1 MTVGLWRDLWGAAR
15 SLDFSAAGDGASP
28 VSTHAVVRCGQRPY
42 NLSVMSST
50 ASLPEIPH
58 SNSNGHRR
66 NPALRVLYYTVCLLL
81 VALIAGVWWLYWIAR
96 LPLPQLDGS
105 VSVSGISSKVRVMR
119 DEQGVPTIQ
128 AATLED
134 LFFAQGYVT
143 AQDRL
148 WQMDMLRRAAAGEL
162 SEIIG
167 EDTVKMDREQRIL
180 GLRIAAEAAEKNI
193 SARDRG
199 FLDAYARGV
208 NAFLESHR
216 DRLSL
221 EFRLMKYT
229 PRPWTVTDS
238 LLVGARMV
246 QDLTHY
252 SNPPALTREKIL
264 AKLGPELTADL
275 YVNSSWR
282 DRPPTEVR
290 RMEDEPAVHS
300 SDTDEDEDDDEE
312 VDPEGGNGR
321 LISGLASGS
330 DFVNTLQ
337 LAGHVPQG
345 LKPAFF
351 QALNGTAEA
360 VPLQN
365 NWVVPPG
372 LGSAVS
378 LFPALKRWA
387 KLVRPYGTGY
397 SFDTEYSSGAG
408 YADDSFRPGS
418 NNWVVSGQHT
428 VSGKPLLSN
437 DMHLDHQMPNLWFE
451 AHLKTD
457 SGNFD
462 VAGVTLPG
470 VPFVIVGHNQRIGW
484 GFTNVGAT
492 VEDDYIEEF
501 NAQGQYKTPAGWV
514 DAQHRQETIHVKGK
528 PDVTLDVVTTRHG
541 PIITELIPGE
551 TRKIALRWT
560 LQDGMGLM
568 FFDVNSAENWEEF
581 RKAFSTFDAPGQNVM
596 YGDVDGH
603 IGYQATGRVPIR
615 AAGDGSLPVSGS
627 DDAHEWKGWIPFDEM
642 PHVYDPP
649 EGILATANG
658 RITPD
663 GYKYSI
669 STEWEAPWRTDR
681 IYRVLES
688 GKKFAPADMLALQ
701 MDVSSTYDRVCADK
715 FVYAIDHAAS
725 ASDRAK
731 QAAEILRD
739 WDGRMSADSAAP
751 MIETKARQEL
761 ARLLL
766 EPKLGAAADISASRP
781 ASGALSWKS
790 YHWAM
795 SSVWLE
801 NVLTKQP
808 ARWLPPGYSDYG
820 SLLTAAVENAVK
832 QTRVASGDPS
842 KAPSDLSQWK
852 WGKNYPVEID
862 HPVLSQLPLIGRFT
876 GPGLHPLSGSNYTV
890 KAMGRGFGPSERL
903 TWNFANFD
911 ESTLNVVTGESG
923 IFLSPYYMDQW
934 AAWYG
939 GATFAFPFS
948 QAAVEQHRAH
958 EMMLEP
964 GRQEGSR

>member
-1 MTVGLWRDLWGAAR
+1 M
-15 SLDFSAAGDGASP
+15 
-28 VSTHAVVRCGQRPY
+28 
-42 NLSVMSST
+42 SVT
-50 ASLPEIPH
+50 ASLPEVR
-58 SNSNGHRR
+58 RR
-66 NPALRVLYYTVCLLL
+66 NPALRILYYAVCLLL
-81 VALIAGVWWLYWIAR
+81 GIILAGVWWLYWIAR
-96 LPLPQLDGS
+96 SPLPQLDGS
-105 VSVSGISSKVRVMR
+105 VSVPGISSKIRIVR
-119 DEQGVPTIQ
+119 DEQGVPTIE

-148 WQMDMLRRAAAGEL
+148 WQMDLMRRAAAGEL

-167 EDTVKMDREQRIL
+167 DATIPMDRQARIL
-180 GLRIAAEAAEKNI
+180 GLHLAAEAAERNI
-193 SARDRG
+193 SASERAY
-199 FLDAYARGV
+199 FDAYARGV
-208 NAFLESHR
+208 NAFMESHR
-216 DRLSL
+216 DHLPL
-221 EFRLMKYT
+221 EFRLMKYG

-246 QDLTHY
+246 QDLNHS

-290 RMEDEPAVHS
+290 RIDQDPAAS
-300 SDTDEDEDDDEE
+300 SGDEDNDDDEE

-321 LISGLASGS
+321 LISALAS
-330 DFVNTLQ
+330 
-337 LAGHVPQG
+337 
-345 LKPAFF
+345 AFPSAAVAASAF
-351 QALNGTAEA
+351 SFAEEE
-360 VPLQN
+360 V
-365 NWVVPPG
+365 
-372 LGSAVS
+372 
-378 LFPALKRWA
+378 
-387 KLVRPYGTGY
+387 
-397 SFDTEYSSGAG
+397 
-408 YADDSFRPGS
+408 DSFRAGS

-428 VSGKPLLSN
+428 VTGKPLLSN

-451 AHLKTD
+451 AHLK
-457 SGNFD
+457 SGSFD

-484 GFTNVGAT
+484 GFTNVGPS
-492 VEDDYIEEF
+492 VEDDFIEEF

-514 DAQHRQETIHVKGK
+514 DPQHRQEVIHVKGM
-528 PDVTLDVVTTRHG
+528 PDVNLDVQTTRHG
-541 PIITELIPGE
+541 PIITELLPGE

-568 FFDVNSAENWEEF
+568 FFDVDSAQDWSEF
-581 RKAFSTFDAPGQNVM
+581 RKAFSTFGAPGQNVM

-615 AAGDGSLPVSGS
+615 ASGDGSLPVSGS

-642 PHVYDPP
+642 PRVYDPVS
-649 EGILATANG
+649 GILASANG
-658 RITPD
+658 RIAPD

-701 MDVSSTYDRVCADK
+701 MDVSSTYDRFCADK
-715 FVYAIDHAAS
+715 FVYAIDHAVK

-731 QAAEILRD
+731 RAADILRD

-751 MIETKARQEL
+751 TIETKARQEL
-761 ARLLL
+761 VRMLL
-766 EPKLGAAADISASRP
+766 EPKLGPR
-781 ASGALSWKS
+781 ASGPGRGELNWKS
-790 YHWAM
+790 YRWAM

-808 ARWLPPGYSDYG
+808 ARWLPSEYSDYG
-820 SLLTAAVENAVK
+820 GLLTAAIENVVK
-832 QTRVASGDPS
+832 QTGLSVESGPQAVAP
-842 KAPSDLSQWK
+842 APSDLAQWK

-862 HPVLSQLPLIGRFT
+862 HLVLSQLPLVGRYA
-876 GPGLHPLSGSNYTV
+876 GPGLHPLSGNGFTV
-890 KAMGRGFGPSERL
+890 KAVGRGFGPSERL

-911 ESTLNVVTGESG
+911 QSTLNVVTGESG
-923 IFLSPYYMDQW
+923 VFLSPYYMDQW
-934 AAWYG
+934 PAWYG
-939 GATFAFPFS
+939 GSTFTFPFS
-948 QAAVEQHRAH
+948 PAAVEQHRKH
-958 EMMLEP
+958 EMTLQP
-964 GRQEGSR
+964 K

>member
-1 MTVGLWRDLWGAAR
+1 MSVAA
-15 SLDFSAAGDGASP
+15 P
-28 VSTHAVVRCGQRPY
+28 
-42 NLSVMSST
+42 
-50 ASLPEIPH
+50 LPEI
-58 SNSNGHRR
+58 RQR
-66 NPALRVLYYTVCLLL
+66 NPALRILYYAVCVLL
-81 VALIAGVWWLYWIAR
+81 VALIAGVWWLYSIAR
-96 LPLPQLDGS
+96 SPLPQLDGS
-105 VSVSGISSKVRVMR
+105 VAVPGISSKVRVVR
-119 DEQGVPTIQ
+119 DERGVPTIE

-148 WQMDMLRRAAAGEL
+148 WQMDIMRRAAAGEL
-162 SEIIG
+162 SEVIG

-193 SARDRG
+193 SARDRAY
-199 FLDAYARGV
+199 FDAYARGV

-221 EFRLMKYT
+221 EFRLLKYT

-246 QDLTHY
+246 QDLNHY
-252 SNPPALTREKIL
+252 SYERALTREKVL
-264 AKLGPELTADL
+264 AKLGPQLTADL

-282 DRPPTEVR
+282 DRTPTDVR
-290 RMEDEPAVHS
+290 RIDQEPAANS
-300 SDTDEDEDDDEE
+300 GDEDDDDDEE

-321 LISGLASGS
+321 LISAVGS
-330 DFVNTLQ
+330 DLRSSDLSSTRVSEVLVE
-337 LAGHVPQG
+337 LE
-345 LKPAFF
+345 
-351 QALNGTAEA
+351 EA
-360 VPLQN
+360 DL
-365 NWVVPPG
+365 
-372 LGSAVS
+372 
-378 LFPALKRWA
+378 
-387 KLVRPYGTGY
+387 
-397 SFDTEYSSGAG
+397 
-408 YADDSFRPGS
+408 FRPGS

-437 DMHLDHQMPNLWFE
+437 DMHLNHQMPNLWFE
-451 AHLKTD
+451 AHLKMSSGT
-457 SGNFD
+457 SAIASATKTGNFD

-470 VPFVIVGHNQRIGW
+470 IPFVIVGHNQRIGW
-484 GFTNVGAT
+484 GFTNVGPT

-501 NAQGQYKTPAGWV
+501 NAQGQYKTPAGWR

-560 LQDGMGLM
+560 LQDGEGLV
-568 FFDVNSAENWEEF
+568 FFDVDSAQNWDEF
-581 RKAFSTFDAPGQNVM
+581 RKAFSTFGAPGQNVM

-615 AAGDGSLPVSGS
+615 ASGDGSLPVSGS
-627 DDAHEWKGWIPFDEM
+627 DDAHEWKGWIPFDQM

-649 EGILATANG
+649 GGILVTANG

-669 STEWEAPWRTDR
+669 STDWDAPWRTDR

-688 GKKFAPADMLALQ
+688 GKRFAPADMLALQ
-701 MDVSSTYDRVCADK
+701 MDVSSTYDRLCADK
-715 FVYAIDHAAS
+715 FVYAIDHAAN

-731 QAAEILRD
+731 RAVEILRD

-751 MIETKARQEL
+751 TIETKARGEL

-766 EPKLGAAADISASRP
+766 EPKLGVAVDAPASGP
-781 ASGALSWKS
+781 ASGALSGNLSWKS
-790 YHWAM
+790 YRWGM

-801 NVLTKQP
+801 NVLTKQL

-820 SLLTAAVENAVK
+820 SLLTAAIENAVK
-832 QTRVASGDPS
+832 Q
-842 KAPSDLSQWK
+842 KEAPSDLSQWK

-862 HPVLSQLPLIGRFT
+862 HPVLSQLPMIGRFT
-876 GPGLHPLSGSNYTV
+876 GPGLHLLSGSNYTV
-890 KAMGRGFGPSERL
+890 KAVGRGFGPSERL

-923 IFLSPYYMDQW
+923 IFLSPHYMDQW

-939 GATFAFPFS
+939 GSTFAFPFS

-958 EMMLEP
+958 EMTLEP
-964 GRQEGSR
+964 R

>member
-1 MTVGLWRDLWGAAR
+1 MATSERRSIARVVAGLRPAETGQ
-15 SLDFSAAGDGASP
+15 SP
-28 VSTHAVVRCGQRPY
+28 VTTQANDVL
-42 NLSVMSST
+42 LSGAESVPTIVDMSV
-50 ASLPEIPH
+50 APPLPEIR
-58 SNSNGHRR
+58 RR
-66 NPALRVLYYTVCLLL
+66 NPALRILYYSVCVLLF
-81 VALIAGVWWLYWIAR
+81 ALIAGVWWLYSIAR
-96 LPLPQLDGS
+96 SALPQLDGS
-105 VSVSGISSKVRVMR
+105 VAVPRISSKVRVVR
-119 DEQGVPTIQ
+119 DERGVPTIE

-148 WQMDMLRRAAAGEL
+148 WQMDMMRRAAAGEL
-162 SEIIG
+162 SEVIG
-167 EDTVKMDREQRIL
+167 EATVKMDREQRIL
-180 GLRIAAEAAEKNI
+180 GLRIAAEAAEKTI
-193 SARDRG
+193 SARDRAY
-199 FLDAYARGV
+199 FDAYARGV
-208 NAFLESHR
+208 NAFLEAHR

-221 EFRLMKYT
+221 EFRLLKYT

-246 QDLTHY
+246 QDLNHY
-252 SNPPALTREKIL
+252 SYERALTREKVL
-264 AKLGPELTADL
+264 ATLGPQLTADL

-282 DRPPTEVR
+282 DRTPTDVR
-290 RMEDEPAVHS
+290 RIDQEPAVNS
-300 SDTDEDEDDDEE
+300 GDEDDDDDEE
-312 VDPEGGNGR
+312 VGPEGGNGR
-321 LISGLASGS
+321 LISALPSDLRSS
-330 DFVNTLQ
+330 DFSSTRVSEV
-337 LAGHVPQG
+337 LAE
-345 LKPAFF
+345 LE
-351 QALNGTAEA
+351 EA
-360 VPLQN
+360 DL
-365 NWVVPPG
+365 
-372 LGSAVS
+372 
-378 LFPALKRWA
+378 
-387 KLVRPYGTGY
+387 
-397 SFDTEYSSGAG
+397 
-408 YADDSFRPGS
+408 FRPGS

-451 AHLKTD
+451 AHLRITAGTNNGTKAAPNRAITT
-457 SGNFD
+457 GNFD

-470 VPFVIVGHNQRIGW
+470 IPFVIVGHNQRIGW
-484 GFTNVGAT
+484 GFTNVGPT

-501 NAQGQYKTPAGWV
+501 NAQGQYKTPAGWR

-528 PDVTLDVVTTRHG
+528 PDVTFDVVTTRHG
-541 PIITELIPGE
+541 PIINDLLASELIPGE

-560 LQDGMGLM
+560 LQDGEGLV
-568 FFDVNSAENWEEF
+568 FFDVDSAQNWDEF
-581 RKAFSTFDAPGQNVM
+581 RKAFSTFGAPGQNVM

-603 IGYQATGRVPIR
+603 IGYQATGRVPTR
-615 AAGDGSLPVSGS
+615 AAGDGGLPVSGS
-627 DDAHEWKGWIPFDEM
+627 DDAHEWKGWIPFDKL

-649 EGILATANG
+649 GGILATANG

-669 STEWEAPWRTDR
+669 STDWDAPWRTDR

-701 MDVSSTYDRVCADK
+701 MDVSSTYDRFCADK
-715 FVYAIDHAAS
+715 FVYAVDHAAN

-731 QAAEILRD
+731 RAAEILRD

-751 MIETKARQEL
+751 TIETKARGEL

-766 EPKLGAAADISASRP
+766 EPKLGRAADAP
-781 ASGALSWKS
+781 ASGPASGNLSWKS
-790 YHWAM
+790 YHWGM

-820 SLLTAAVENAVK
+820 SLLTAAVENVVK
-832 QTRVASGDPS
+832 QKEVPSG
-842 KAPSDLSQWK
+842 LSPWK

-862 HPVLSQLPLIGRFT
+862 HLVLSQLPLIGRFT

-890 KAMGRGFGPSERL
+890 KAVGRGFGASERL

-923 IFLSPYYMDQW
+923 IFLSPHYMDQW

-939 GATFAFPFS
+939 GSTFAFPFS

-958 EMMLEP
+958 EMTLEP
-964 GRQEGSR
+964 R

>member
-1 MTVGLWRDLWGAAR
+1 
-15 SLDFSAAGDGASP
+15 
-28 VSTHAVVRCGQRPY
+28 VSVPTIVDM
-42 NLSVMSST
+42 SVA
-50 ASLPEIPH
+50 ASLPQIR
-58 SNSNGHRR
+58 RR
-66 NPALRVLYYTVCLLL
+66 NPALRILYYAVCLVL
-81 VALIAGVWWLYWIAR
+81 VALIAALGWLYSIAR
-96 LPLPQLDGS
+96 SPLPQLDGS
-105 VSVSGISSKVRVMR
+105 IAVPGISSKVRVVR
-119 DEQGVPTIQ
+119 DERGVPTIE

-148 WQMDMLRRAAAGEL
+148 WQMDTMRRAAAGEL
-162 SEIIG
+162 SEVIG

-193 SARDRG
+193 SARDRAY
-199 FLDAYARGV
+199 FDAYARGV
-208 NAFLESHR
+208 NAFLDSHR

-221 EFRLMKYT
+221 EFRLLKYT

-246 QDLTHY
+246 QDLNHY
-252 SNPPALTREKIL
+252 SYERALTREQIL
-264 AKLGPELTADL
+264 AKVGPQLTADL

-282 DRPPTEVR
+282 DRTPGDVR
-290 RMEDEPAVHS
+290 RIDQEPAGDS
-300 SDTDEDEDDDEE
+300 GEDDDDDEE

-321 LISGLASGS
+321 LISGR
-330 DFVNTLQ
+330 
-337 LAGHVPQG
+337 VPQG
-345 LKPAFF
+345 LKPAFS
-351 QALNGTAEA
+351 QSLNGAAEA
-360 VPLQN
+360 APLQSFSLHAARLQS
-365 NWVVPPG
+365 PSIY
-372 LGSAVS
+372 SAN
-378 LFPALKRWA
+378 FWDNALEQTDA
-387 KLVRPYGTGY
+387 
-397 SFDTEYSSGAG
+397 
-408 YADDSFRPGS
+408 FRPGS

-451 AHLKTD
+451 AHLKIHNGTSND
-457 SGNFD
+457 TKAAPNSAITTGNFD

-470 VPFVIVGHNQRIGW
+470 IPFVIVGHNQRIGW
-484 GFTNVGAT
+484 GFTNVGPT

-501 NAQGQYKTPAGWV
+501 NEQGQYKTPAGWR
-514 DAQHRQETIHVKGK
+514 DARHRRETIHVKGK

-541 PIITELIPGE
+541 PIINDLLPTELIPGE

-560 LQDGMGLM
+560 LQDGEGLV
-568 FFDVNSAENWEEF
+568 FFDVDSAQNWDEF
-581 RKAFSTFDAPGQNVM
+581 RKAFSTFGAPGQNVM

-627 DDAHEWKGWIPFDEM
+627 DDAHEWKGWIPFAQM

-649 EGILATANG
+649 GGILATANG
-658 RITPD
+658 RITPA

-669 STEWEAPWRTDR
+669 STDWDAPWRTDR

-701 MDVSSTYDRVCADK
+701 MDVSSTYDRFCADK
-715 FVYAIDHAAS
+715 FVYAVDHAAS

-731 QAAEILRD
+731 RAVEILRD

-751 MIETKARQEL
+751 TIETKARQEL

-766 EPKLGAAADISASRP
+766 EPKLGAASHGPNR
-781 ASGALSWKS
+781 GVLSWKS
-790 YHWAM
+790 YRWGM

-820 SLLTAAVENAVK
+820 SLLTAAVENVVK
-832 QTRVASGDPS
+832 QTRLVVDDPS
-842 KAPSDLSQWK
+842 NIASLAPSGLSQWK

-862 HPVLSQLPLIGRFT
+862 HLVLSQLPVIGRFT
-876 GPGLHPLSGSNYTV
+876 GPGLHPLSGSDHTV
-890 KAMGRGFGPSERL
+890 KAVGRGFGPSERL

-923 IFLSPYYMDQW
+923 ILLSPYYMDQW

-939 GATFAFPFS
+939 GSTFAFPFS
-948 QAAVEQHRAH
+948 PAAVEQHRAH
-958 EMMLEP
+958 EMTLEP
-964 GRQEGSR
+964 R

>member
-1 MTVGLWRDLWGAAR
+1 MSVAA
-15 SLDFSAAGDGASP
+15 P
-28 VSTHAVVRCGQRPY
+28 
-42 NLSVMSST
+42 
-50 ASLPEIPH
+50 LPEI
-58 SNSNGHRR
+58 RQR
-66 NPALRVLYYTVCLLL
+66 NPALRILYYAVCVLL
-81 VALIAGVWWLYWIAR
+81 VAVIAAVWWLYWTAR
-96 LPLPQLDGS
+96 SPLPQLDGS
-105 VSVSGISSKVRVMR
+105 ISVPGISSKVRVVR
-119 DEQGVPTIQ
+119 DGHGVPTIE

-162 SEIIG
+162 SEVIG

-180 GLRIAAEAAEKNI
+180 GLRQAAESAEKNI
-193 SARDRG
+193 SQRDRAY
-199 FLDAYARGV
+199 FDAYARGV
-208 NAFLESHR
+208 NAFIESHR

-246 QDLTHY
+246 QDLNHY

-264 AKLGPELTADL
+264 AKLGPELTGDL

-290 RMEDEPAVHS
+290 KIDEEPAASS
-300 SDTDEDEDDDEE
+300 SDSDEDDEDDEE
-312 VDPEGGNGR
+312 VDPEGGNSR
-321 LISGLASGS
+321 LISALPAAAPPPFATAPSSALAST
-330 DFVNTLQ
+330 FTL
-337 LAGHVPQG
+337 
-345 LKPAFF
+345 
-351 QALNGTAEA
+351 EE
-360 VPLQN
+360 
-365 NWVVPPG
+365 
-372 LGSAVS
+372 S
-378 LFPALKRWA
+378 
-387 KLVRPYGTGY
+387 
-397 SFDTEYSSGAG
+397 
-408 YADDSFRPGS
+408 DSFRPGS

-451 AHLKTD
+451 AHLK
-457 SGNFD
+457 SGQFD

-484 GFTNVGAT
+484 GFTNVGPT
-492 VEDDYIEEF
+492 VEDDFIEEF

-514 DAQHRQETIHVKGK
+514 DAPHRQETIHVKGK
-528 PDVTLDVVTTRHG
+528 PDVTFDVVTTRHG
-541 PIITELIPGE
+541 PIITDLLPGE

-560 LQDGMGLM
+560 LQDGEGLV
-568 FFDVNSAENWEEF
+568 FFDVDSAQNWNEF
-581 RKAFSTFDAPGQNVM
+581 RKAFSNFVAPGQNVM
-596 YGDVDGH
+596 YADVDGH

-627 DDAHEWKGWIPFDEM
+627 DDAHEWKGWIPFDQM

-649 EGILATANG
+649 SGILATANG

-681 IYRVLES
+681 IYRILES

-701 MDVSSTYDRVCADK
+701 MDVSSTYDRFCADK

-725 ASDRAK
+725 ASARAK
-731 QAAEILRD
+731 QAADILRD
-739 WDGRMSADSAAP
+739 WDGRMSANSAAP
-751 MIETKARQEL
+751 TIETKARQEL
-761 ARLLL
+761 TRLLL
-766 EPKLGAAADISASRP
+766 EPKLSAASYGPDR
-781 ASGALSWKS
+781 GELSWKS
-790 YHWAM
+790 YHWTM

-808 ARWLPPGYSDYG
+808 ARWLPTGYSDYG
-820 SLLTAAVENAVK
+820 GLLTAAVENAVK
-832 QTRVASGDPS
+832 QAGV
-842 KAPSDLSQWK
+842 PSDLSQWK
-852 WGKNYPVEID
+852 WGQNYPVEIN
-862 HPVLSQLPLIGRFT
+862 HLVLNHLPLIGRFT
-876 GPGLHPLSGSNYTV
+876 GPGLHPLSGSGYTV
-890 KAMGRGFGPSERL
+890 KAVSSKHGASERL

-934 AAWYG
+934 PVWYG
-939 GATFAFPFS
+939 GSTFAFPFS
-948 QAAVEQHRAH
+948 PAAVEKQRAH
-958 EMMLEP
+958 QITLEP
-964 GRQEGSR
+964 K

>member
-1 MTVGLWRDLWGAAR
+1 M
-15 SLDFSAAGDGASP
+15 
-28 VSTHAVVRCGQRPY
+28 
-42 NLSVMSST
+42 SV
-50 ASLPEIPH
+50 APPLPEIR
-58 SNSNGHRR
+58 RR
-66 NPALRVLYYTVCLLL
+66 NPALRILYYAVCVLL
-81 VALIAGVWWLYWIAR
+81 VALIAGVWWLYSIAR
-96 LPLPQLDGS
+96 SALPQLDGS
-105 VSVSGISSKVRVMR
+105 VAVPRISSKVRVVR
-119 DEQGVPTIQ
+119 DERGVPTIE

-148 WQMDMLRRAAAGEL
+148 WQMDMMRRAAAGEL
-162 SEIIG
+162 SEVIG

-193 SARDRG
+193 STRDRAY
-199 FLDAYARGV
+199 FDAYARGV
-208 NAFLESHR
+208 NAFLEAHR

-221 EFRLMKYT
+221 EFRLLKYT

-246 QDLTHY
+246 QDLNHY
-252 SNPPALTREKIL
+252 SYERALTREKVL
-264 AKLGPELTADL
+264 AKLGPQLTADL
-275 YVNSSWR
+275 YLNSSWR
-282 DRPPTEVR
+282 DRTPTDVR
-290 RMEDEPAVHS
+290 RIDQEPAVNS
-300 SDTDEDEDDDEE
+300 GDEDDDDDEE

-321 LISGLASGS
+321 LISALPSDLRSS
-330 DFVNTLQ
+330 DFSSTRVSEVLVESRASSPGQTGETPVAPLVE
-337 LAGHVPQG
+337 LE
-345 LKPAFF
+345 
-351 QALNGTAEA
+351 EA
-360 VPLQN
+360 DL
-365 NWVVPPG
+365 
-372 LGSAVS
+372 
-378 LFPALKRWA
+378 
-387 KLVRPYGTGY
+387 
-397 SFDTEYSSGAG
+397 
-408 YADDSFRPGS
+408 FRPGS

-451 AHLKTD
+451 AHLRITAGTNNGTKAAPNSAITT
-457 SGNFD
+457 GNFD

-470 VPFVIVGHNQRIGW
+470 IPFVIVGHNRRIGW
-484 GFTNVGAT
+484 GFTNVGPT

-501 NAQGQYKTPAGWV
+501 NAQGQYKTPAGWR

-528 PDVTLDVVTTRHG
+528 PDVTFDVVTTRHG
-541 PIITELIPGE
+541 PIINDLLATELIPGE

-560 LQDGMGLM
+560 LQDGEGLV
-568 FFDVNSAENWEEF
+568 FFDVDSAQNWDEF
-581 RKAFSTFDAPGQNVM
+581 RKAFSTFGAPGQNVM

-603 IGYQATGRVPIR
+603 IGYQATGRVPTR

-627 DDAHEWKGWIPFDEM
+627 DDAHEWKGWIPFDQM

-649 EGILATANG
+649 GGILATANG

-669 STEWEAPWRTDR
+669 STDWDAPWRTDR

-701 MDVSSTYDRVCADK
+701 MDVSSTYDRFCADK
-715 FVYAIDHAAS
+715 FVYAVDHAAN

-731 QAAEILRD
+731 RAAEILRD

-751 MIETKARQEL
+751 TIETKARGEL

-766 EPKLGAAADISASRP
+766 EPKLGRAADAP
-781 ASGALSWKS
+781 ASGPASGNLSWKS
-790 YHWAM
+790 YRWGM

-832 QTRVASGDPS
+832 QKEVPSG
-842 KAPSDLSQWK
+842 LSQWK

-862 HPVLSQLPLIGRFT
+862 HLVLSQLPVIGRFT

-890 KAMGRGFGPSERL
+890 KAVGRGFGASERL

-923 IFLSPYYMDQW
+923 IFLSPHYMDQW

-939 GATFAFPFS
+939 GSTFAFPFS

-958 EMMLEP
+958 EMTLEP
-964 GRQEGSR
+964 R

>member
-1 MTVGLWRDLWGAAR
+1 M
-15 SLDFSAAGDGASP
+15 
-28 VSTHAVVRCGQRPY
+28 
-42 NLSVMSST
+42 SVT
-50 ASLPEIPH
+50 ASLPEVRP
-58 SNSNGHRR
+58 RR
-66 NPALRVLYYTVCLLL
+66 PLVRIVYGLLLL
-81 VALIAGVWWLYWIAR
+81 VLLAIVGAAAWAYWIAR
-96 LPLPQLDGS
+96 SALPQLDGS
-105 VSVSGISSKVRVMR
+105 VAVPRISSQVRVAR
-119 DEQGVPTIQ
+119 DGQGVPTIE

-148 WQMDMLRRAAAGEL
+148 WQMDMMRRAAAGEL
-162 SEIIG
+162 SEVIG

-193 SARDRG
+193 SARDRAY
-199 FLDAYARGV
+199 FDAYARGV
-208 NAFLESHR
+208 NVFLESHR

-229 PRPWTVTDS
+229 PLPWTVTDS

-246 QDLTHY
+246 QDLNHY
-252 SNPPALTREKIL
+252 SYERALTREKVL

-282 DRPPTEVR
+282 DRPPTDVR
-290 RMEDEPAVHS
+290 RMEDEPAANS

-312 VDPEGGNGR
+312 VDPEGGTGR
-321 LISGLASGS
+321 LISALSSTLAPAPSS
-330 DFVNTLQ
+330 AFTLE
-337 LAGHVPQG
+337 
-345 LKPAFF
+345 
-351 QALNGTAEA
+351 EA
-360 VPLQN
+360 DL
-365 NWVVPPG
+365 
-372 LGSAVS
+372 
-378 LFPALKRWA
+378 
-387 KLVRPYGTGY
+387 
-397 SFDTEYSSGAG
+397 
-408 YADDSFRPGS
+408 FRPGS

-451 AHLKTD
+451 AHLKTK

-470 VPFVIVGHNQRIGW
+470 IPFVIVGHNQRIGW
-484 GFTNVGAT
+484 GFTNVGPT
-492 VEDDYIEEF
+492 VEDDFIEEF

-528 PDVTLDVVTTRHG
+528 PDVVLDVVTTRHG

-568 FFDVNSAENWEEF
+568 FFDADSAQNWDEF
-581 RKAFSTFDAPGQNVM
+581 RKAFSTFGAPGQNVM

-615 AAGDGSLPVSGS
+615 AAGDGSLPVNGS

-701 MDVSSTYDRVCADK
+701 MDVSSTYDRFCADK
-715 FVYAIDHAAS
+715 FVYAVDHAAS

-731 QAAEILRD
+731 RAAEILRD

-751 MIETKARQEL
+751 TIETKARQEL
-761 ARLLL
+761 GRLLL
-766 EPKLGAAADISASRP
+766 EPKLGAAADSSASSP
-781 ASGALSWKS
+781 NSGAASGVLSWKS
-790 YHWAM
+790 YHWAI

-820 SLLTAAVENAVK
+820 SLLTAAVENAVR
-832 QTRVASGDPS
+832 QTGTPSGDVAKIAS
-842 KAPSDLSQWK
+842 EAPSDLGQWK

-862 HPVLSQLPLIGRFT
+862 HLVLSQLPVIGRFT
-876 GPGLHPLSGSNYTV
+876 GPGLHPLSGSGYTV
-890 KAMGRGFGPSERL
+890 KAVSRGFGPSERL

-939 GATFAFPFS
+939 GSTFAFPFS
-948 QAAVEQHRAH
+948 QAAVEQRRAH
-958 EMMLEP
+958 EMTLEP
-964 GRQEGSR
+964 R

>member
-1 MTVGLWRDLWGAAR
+1 M
-15 SLDFSAAGDGASP
+15 
-28 VSTHAVVRCGQRPY
+28 
-42 NLSVMSST
+42 SVT
-50 ASLPEIPH
+50 ASLPEVRP
-58 SNSNGHRR
+58 RR
-66 NPALRVLYYTVCLLL
+66 SLVPIVSGLVLLVLLL
-81 VALIAGVWWLYWIAR
+81 AIFGAAAWGYWIAHSA
-96 LPLPQLDGS
+96 LPQLDGS
-105 VSVSGISSKVRVMR
+105 VAVPGISSKVGVVR
-119 DEQGVPTIQ
+119 DQQGVPTIE

-148 WQMDMLRRAAAGEL
+148 WQMDILRRAAAGEL
-162 SEIIG
+162 SEVIG

-180 GLRIAAEAAEKNI
+180 GLRIAAEAAEKSI
-193 SARDRG
+193 SARDRAY
-199 FLDAYARGV
+199 FDAYARGV

-221 EFRLMKYT
+221 EFRLLKYT

-246 QDLTHY
+246 QDLNHY

-282 DRPPTEVR
+282 DRPPTDVR
-290 RMEDEPAVHS
+290 RMDDEPAVNS
-300 SDTDEDEDDDEE
+300 GDSDEDEDDDEE
-312 VDPEGGNGR
+312 VDPEGGTGR
-321 LISGLASGS
+321 LISALPS
-330 DFVNTLQ
+330 DLRSSDLSSTQVSEVLMESRVSSPGQT
-337 LAGHVPQG
+337 GETPV
-345 LKPAFF
+345 
-351 QALNGTAEA
+351 ALLVELEEA
-360 VPLQN
+360 DL
-365 NWVVPPG
+365 
-372 LGSAVS
+372 
-378 LFPALKRWA
+378 
-387 KLVRPYGTGY
+387 
-397 SFDTEYSSGAG
+397 
-408 YADDSFRPGS
+408 FRPGS

-437 DMHLDHQMPNLWFE
+437 DIHLDHQMPNLWFE
-451 AHLKTD
+451 AHLKMKT
-457 SGNFD
+457 GNFD

-484 GFTNVGAT
+484 GFTNVGPT
-492 VEDDYIEEF
+492 VEDDFIEEF
-501 NAQGQYKTPAGWV
+501 NAQGQYKTPAGWR

-528 PDVTLDVVTTRHG
+528 PDVVLDVVTTRHG

-560 LQDGMGLM
+560 LQDGLGLV
-568 FFDVNSAENWEEF
+568 FFDVNSAHNWDEF
-581 RKAFSTFDAPGQNVM
+581 RKAFSTFGAPGQNVM

-615 AAGDGSLPVSGS
+615 AAGNGALPISGS

-663 GYKYSI
+663 VYKYSI

-701 MDVSSTYDRVCADK
+701 MDVSSTYDRFCADK
-715 FVYAIDHAAS
+715 FVYAVDHAAS

-731 QAAEILRD
+731 QAADILRD

-751 MIETKARQEL
+751 TIETKARQEL
-761 ARLLL
+761 GRLLL
-766 EPKLGAAADISASRP
+766 EPKLGAAADSSASSP

-820 SLLTAAVENAVK
+820 SLLAAAVENAVK
-832 QTRVASGDPS
+832 QAGV
-842 KAPSDLSQWK
+842 PSDLSQWK

-862 HPVLSQLPLIGRFT
+862 HLVLSQLPVIGRFT
-876 GPGLHPLSGSNYTV
+876 GPGSHPLSGSGYTV
-890 KAMGRGFGPSERL
+890 KAGGRGFGPSERL
-903 TWNFANFD
+903 TWNFANLD

-923 IFLSPYYMDQW
+923 IFLSPHYMDQW
-934 AAWYG
+934 TAWYRG
-939 GATFAFPFS
+939 STFAFPFS

-958 EMMLEP
+958 EMTLEP
-964 GRQEGSR
+964 R

>member
-1 MTVGLWRDLWGAAR
+1 
-15 SLDFSAAGDGASP
+15 
-28 VSTHAVVRCGQRPY
+28 
-42 NLSVMSST
+42 MSST
-50 ASLPEIPH
+50 ASLPDSLPEI
-58 SNSNGHRR
+58 RR
-66 NPALRVLYYTVCLLL
+66 RTPALRILYYAVCVLL
-81 VALIAGVWWLYWIAR
+81 VVLIAAVWWLYSIAHSAV
-96 LPLPQLDGS
+96 PQLDGS
-105 VSVSGISSKVRVMR
+105 VTVPGISSKVRVVR
-119 DEQGVPTIQ
+119 DGHGVPTIE

-148 WQMDMLRRAAAGEL
+148 WQMDMMRRAAAGEL
-162 SEIIG
+162 SEVIG
-167 EDTVKMDREQRIL
+167 TDTVKMDREQRIL
-180 GLRIAAEAAEKNI
+180 GLRIAAETAEKNI
-193 SARDRG
+193 SARDRIY
-199 FLDAYARGV
+199 FDAYARGV

-216 DRLSL
+216 DRLSI

-229 PRPWTVTDS
+229 PRPWTATDS

-246 QDLTHY
+246 QDLNHY
-252 SNPPALTREKIL
+252 SYERALTREKVL

-282 DRPPTEVR
+282 DRPPTETR
-290 RMEDEPAVHS
+290 RMEEEPAPNS
-300 SDTDEDEDDDEE
+300 GDEDDDDEEE
-312 VDPEGGNGR
+312 VEPEGGNSH
-321 LISGLASGS
+321 LTSALPP
-330 DFVNTLQ
+330 TQ
-337 LAGHVPQG
+337 VPQG
-345 LKPAFF
+345 LKPALF
-351 QALNGTAEA
+351 QHLNGTAEA
-360 VPLQN
+360 VPYPKPIYETSSTL
-365 NWVVPPG
+365 P
-372 LGSAVS
+372 SAPS
-378 LFPALKRWA
+378 SAF
-387 KLVRPYGTGY
+387 TS
-397 SFDTEYSSGAG
+397 SFILEEA
-408 YADDSFRPGS
+408 DSFRPGS

-451 AHLKTD
+451 AHLLTKN
-457 SGNFD
+457 GNFD

-484 GFTNVGAT
+484 GFTNVGPT
-492 VEDDYIEEF
+492 VEDDFIEEF

-514 DAQHRQETIHVKGK
+514 DPQHRRETIHVKGK

-541 PIITELIPGE
+541 PLITELVPGE

-568 FFDVNSAENWEEF
+568 FFDVNSAQNWDEF
-581 RKAFSTFDAPGQNVM
+581 RKAFSTFGAPGQNVM

-615 AAGDGSLPVSGS
+615 AAGGGSLPVSGG

-649 EGILATANG
+649 SGILASANG
-658 RITPD
+658 RIAPD

-701 MDVSSTYDRVCADK
+701 MDVSSTYDRFCADK
-715 FVYAIDHAAS
+715 FVYAIDHAATAS
-725 ASDRAK
+725 ARAK
-731 QAAEILRD
+731 QASDILRD

-751 MIETKARQEL
+751 TIETKARQEL

-766 EPKLGAAADISASRP
+766 EPKLGAAADDSKN
-781 ASGALSWKS
+781 SGALSWKR
-790 YHWAM
+790 YHWGM

-820 SLLTAAVENAVK
+820 SLLTAAVENVVK
-832 QTRVASGDPS
+832 QTGVASGDAS
-842 KAPSDLSQWK
+842 KVLAEVPSDLSQWK
-852 WGKNYPVEID
+852 WGGNYPVEID
-862 HPVLSQLPLIGRFT
+862 HLVLSHLPAIGRLT
-876 GPGLHPLSGSNYTV
+876 GPGLQPLSGSGFTV
-890 KAMGRGFGPSERL
+890 KAVGREFGPSERL

-934 AAWYG
+934 TAWYG
-939 GATFAFPFS
+939 GSTFALPFS
-948 QAAVEQHRAH
+948 PAAVEQRRAH
-958 EMMLEP
+958 EMTLEP
-964 GRQEGSR
+964 R